1 MKKIKVIIIGAGN
14 RGVRYATHMAENPE
28 KYEIVGMADPQAA
41 RRKHFQDVFGV
52 PAEQCYEGWEEILAQ
67 PKMADVAVIATVDN
81 MHYDPALL
89 AIDKGYDLLLEKPV
103 AQTARECADIAAAA
117 KKKGVR
123 VLVCHVLRYS
133 PFYGKVKELVMSG
146 IIGQI
151 ASIDQVEGIGNVH
164 FGHSYVRGNWHCEA
178 ESTPM
183 LLAKSCHD
191 LDIIQWLLDK
201 PCKQV
206 TSFGSLVHFKP
217 ENAPEGAPVR
227 CADGGCPVA
236 DACPYNCIRQY
247 YEDKSNRR
255 RKIITK
261 GIAKSFDPTDDE
273 VMTALKITDYGLCVY
288 HANNDVLDHQVV
300 SMEFEGGATANL
312 TVNAFNKGGRYIRI
326 YGTEG
331 ELYAHMADTQIR
343 VYTFADNKVQMIPV
357 MKTEE
362 SINGGHGGGDEGIIK
377 ELHEYMSDAYT
388 GFRAADVTTS
398 VKNHLIGFAA
408 EQARHGKRVVSMDEV
423 MASYGFQN
431 E

>member
-1 MKKIKVIIIGAGN
+1 MKKISVIIIGAGN
-14 RGVRYATHMAENPE
+14 RGERYATHMTENPE
-28 KYEIVGMADPQAA
+28 KYEIVGMADPDEA
-41 RRKHFQDVFGV
+41 RRRHFQESFGV
-52 PAEQCYEGWEEILAQ
+52 PADNCFASWEEILAR

-117 KKKGVR
+117 QKKGVR

-133 PFYGKVKELVMSG
+133 PFYGKIKELVMSG
-146 IIGQI
+146 IIGKI
-151 ASIDQVEGIGNVH
+151 VSIDQVEGIGNVH
-164 FGHSYVRGNWHCEA
+164 FGHSYVRGNWHSEE

-206 TSFGSLVHFKP
+206 ASFGSLVHFKP

-236 DACPYNCIRQY
+236 DTCPYNCIRQY
-247 YEDKSNRR
+247 HDNKTNTRR
-255 RKIITK
+255 MIITK
-261 GIAKSFDPTDDE
+261 GIAKDFVPTDEE
-273 VMTALKITDYGLCVY
+273 VLTALRTTDYGLCVY

-331 ELYAHMADTQIR
+331 ELYAHMSDTQIR

-377 ELHEYMSDAYT
+377 ELHEYLSDTYT
-388 GFRAADVTTS
+388 GFRAADITTS

-423 MASYGFQN
+423 MKKYGF
-431 E
+431 